1 MDFRVPILAVASC
14 GLLPGLS
21 AEPDR
26 LTSTAWS
33 RLAGR
38 SAATLA
44 GLSSA
49 ATATPG
55 IRDGD
60 QQLGFNGFFGP
71 VGDRGLDYAPALRA
85 LDGKVVA
92 VTGHMVRDAGRP
104 AGCFIL
110 AAYPVTIEQTSVCT
124 QVDLPTAVIH
134 VILDAETTAPAFRP
148 GQLTLTGRLELG
160 PRAEA
165 DGRNSCVRLIPDRE
179 AMAALFPIPLRSSP

>member
-1 MDFRVPILAVASC
+1 MDFRVPILAVASS
-14 GLLPGLS
+14 GLLPALS

-33 RLAGR
+33 RLAAR
-38 SAATLA
+38 STATLA

-60 QQLGFNGFFGP
+60 LQLGFNGFFGP
-71 VGDRGLDYAPALRA
+71 IGDLGLEYTPALRA
-85 LDGKVVA
+85 LEGKVVT
-92 VTGHMVRDAGRP
+92 VTGHMVREAARP

-110 AAYPVTIEQTSVCT
+110 AASPVTIEQTAVCT
-124 QVDLPTAVIH
+124 QADLPTAVVH
-134 VILDAETTAPAFRP
+134 VILNGEANVPAFRP
-148 GQLTLTGRLELG
+148 GRITLTGRLELG

-165 DGRNSCVRLIPDRE
+165 DGRNSCVRLIPDR
-179 AMAALFPIPLRSSP
+179 AAIAALFPLHLRSSP